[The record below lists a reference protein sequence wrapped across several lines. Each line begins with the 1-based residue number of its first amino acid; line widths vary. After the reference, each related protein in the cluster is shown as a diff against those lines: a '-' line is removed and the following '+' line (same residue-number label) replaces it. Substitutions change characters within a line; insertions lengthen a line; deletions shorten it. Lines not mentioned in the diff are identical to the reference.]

1 VVIDEK
7 ENYLFK
13 FVNFTNC
20 DIFDVNIELTLFK
33 PVGQLDGKN
42 LKSKD
47 IKLKDN
53 FIAYVPFEKKSDDY
67 NLHAMRLRT
76 EENLEMLWN
85 DHSSFIR
92 ISIVAK
98 HSVSGMSIVQTH
110 DYLSIDCIT
119 ERKFNSG
126 NDLAVS

>member
-1 VVIDEK
+1 MVWDFTFAVVSGVISGAIASYIFLNLYLKRKRPEIGVSTYISKVVIDEK

-33 PVGQLDGKN
+33 PVGQLEGKN

-85 DHSSFIR
+85 GS
-92 ISIVAK
+92 
-98 HSVSGMSIVQTH
+98 T
-110 DYLSIDCIT
+110 
-119 ERKFNSG
+119 
-126 NDLAVS
+126 